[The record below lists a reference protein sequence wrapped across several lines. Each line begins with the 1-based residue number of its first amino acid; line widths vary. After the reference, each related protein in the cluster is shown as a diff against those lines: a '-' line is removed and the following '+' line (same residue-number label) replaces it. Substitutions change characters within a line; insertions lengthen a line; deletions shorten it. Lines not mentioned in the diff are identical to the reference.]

1 MFTRCKAGERTLCA
15 QNDMKLETLE
25 TFETFIVKLACGS
38 LCLVLVLLL
47 MSLMLLAGF
56 AK

>member
-25 TFETFIVKLACGS
+25 TFETFVVKLACGF